1 MVCLTGTARLE
12 PGTPV
17 AEVRAGAVA
26 TGLCDSCG
34 YLDTAFLEKTA
45 DADACAVCGCVVVA
59 PPACGRCGAE
69 KFTQWEVYQGCGTC
83 RASVRQGSGNSRATG
98 SLFLMASLAL
108 STCLTAVNT
117 IVNPALHIVEEPGA
131 VDRLAETAPSD
142 HYYDLLREDLSRR
155 HTKADP
161 LLLDHLVSL
170 EAFLDKSI
178 LAGFSFGVDKATVA
192 AQEGKLLGHF
202 VSRSGVRADG
212 QSVQGVR
219 DFAPL
224 REKLHIQQFL
234 GCTNWLRWYLPMEY
248 GQAAKVLGDYQ
259 KAGAEFPKEGLGA
272 GSSKGCLAVKAIK
285 KMASNSIELAV
296 FDTAA
301 ETDGSCPLEQIA
313 DSSGIALGVTGLQ
326 MTRDFYRFRV
336 LMTHSKGLTPAQ
348 QAWQPLTLEGYAQLE
363 VKRAL
368 RKTVGTARTLCWTD
382 HANFPRQEVLEDIVV
397 KQLRWISEIWSDG
410 SELRSL

>member
-1 MVCLTGTARLE
+1 
-12 PGTPV
+12 
-17 AEVRAGAVA
+17 
-26 TGLCDSCG
+26 
-34 YLDTAFLEKTA
+34 
-45 DADACAVCGCVVVA
+45 
-59 PPACGRCGAE
+59 
-69 KFTQWEVYQGCGTC
+69 
-83 RASVRQGSGNSRATG
+83 
-98 SLFLMASLAL
+98 MASLAL

-117 IVNPALHIVEEPGA
+117 IVNPVLHIVEEPGA

-248 GQAAKVLGDYQ
+248 GQAAKVLGEYQ

-301 ETDGSCPLEQIA
+301 ATDGSCPLEQIA
-313 DSSGIALGVTGLQ
+313 DSSGIALGGTGLQ
-326 MTRDFYRFRV
+326 MTRDFSRFRV

-382 HANFPRQEVLEDIVV
+382 HANFTRQQVLEDIEV
-397 KQLRWISEIWSDG
+397 KHLRWISEIVG
-410 SELRSL
+410 R